1 MDPQSFREL
10 LQPALSRTWDAD
22 TEDPDLRSL
31 YTPDSHRAALDPDVT
46 VVLGAR
52 GVGKTAWFKALQDAT
67 LRRVAADEY
76 KLTRLLKIDP
86 VPGYGSRRD
95 PDRYPGPPSLAQLVE
110 DSADTAEIWTAV
122 LLHALGRPE
131 VTGLDSWRDRVLWVR
146 QNPERLDRA
155 LADAD
160 REAGE
165 RGILRLVLFDALDRT
180 HASRQ
185 VADDLTGGVLR
196 VALDLRTGTRNL
208 RAKVFLRQDMFDSAR
223 REFPDSSKLT
233 SNLAELRW
241 STTNLYGLLFHRLGN
256 ADSPLA
262 GEFRATT
269 PQWMMLDTERYVVP
283 HRLAGDL
290 ERQRAVFT
298 EIAGPY
304 MGSDHRKG
312 VTYTWLPNHLM
323 DGIGQVSPRS
333 FLRALSRAAEVTRTT
348 FAGAPYA
355 LHPDGI
361 RQGVQAASRIR
372 VDEITEDL
380 PWVAEAVTLLKGLQV
395 PIEEGVVVDL
405 WGTSGLANRLRDAA
419 NSEVHADRQVKT
431 GPRSVDDYDG
441 LIRELISL
449 GVMSRRS
456 DGRLDLPDVYRIAF
470 DIGRKGGVPRVTRTT
485 ASP

>member
-1 MDPQSFREL
+1 VEPQSYRDL
-10 LQPALSRTWDAD
+10 LQAALSRTWDAD

-76 KLTRLLKIDP
+76 KLARLLKIDS
-86 VPGYGSRRD
+86 VPGYGTRRD
-95 PDRYPGPPSLAQLVE
+95 PDRYPGPPSLAHLVE
-110 DSADTAEIWTAV
+110 DTHDTAEIWTAV
-122 LLHALGRPE
+122 LLHALGCRD
-131 VTGLDSWRDRVLWVR
+131 VTTLASWSDRVRWVR
-146 QNPERLDRA
+146 QNPELLDRA

-160 REAGE
+160 REAAE
-165 RGILRLVLFDALDRT
+165 RGVLRLVLFDALDRT
-180 HASRQ
+180 HASRR

-208 RAKVFLRQDMFDSAR
+208 RAKVFLRHDMFDSAR
-223 REFPDSSKLT
+223 REFPDASKLT
-233 SNLAELRW
+233 ANLQELRW
-241 STTNLYGLLFHRLGN
+241 STTNLYGLLFHRMGN

-262 GEFRATT
+262 DDFRSST
-269 PQWMMLDTERYVVP
+269 PRWTMLDTERYVVP
-283 HRLAGDL
+283 HRLVGDL
-290 ERQRAVFT
+290 EHQKVEFT
-298 EIAGPY
+298 KMAGPY
-304 MGSDHRKG
+304 MGANYRKG

-333 FLRALSRAAEVTRTT
+333 FLRALSTAAEVTQTSFT
-348 FAGAPYA
+348 GAVHA
-355 LHPDGI
+355 LHPEGI

-380 PWVAEAVTLLKGLQV
+380 PWVAYAISPLKGLQV
-395 PIEEGVVVDL
+395 PIDESLVLDRWAG
-405 WGTSGLANRLRDAA
+405 SGLASRLREAA
-419 NSEVHADRQVKT
+419 SSGVEADQEVKT
-431 GPRSVDDYDG
+431 GPRSVDDYEG
-441 LIRELISL
+441 LIHELIGL

-470 DIGRKGGVPRVTRTT
+470 DIGRMGGVPRITRTT